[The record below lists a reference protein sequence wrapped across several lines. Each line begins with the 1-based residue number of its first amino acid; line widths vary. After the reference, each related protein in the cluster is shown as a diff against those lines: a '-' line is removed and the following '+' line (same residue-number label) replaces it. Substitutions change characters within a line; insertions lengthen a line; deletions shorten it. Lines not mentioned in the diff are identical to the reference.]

1 MKIKTVK
8 QLVDDAMK
16 VVKTIKPEEVKK
28 LLEDNQNNLL
38 IDIRDIRELWKSGT
52 VDGAKH
58 IPRGMLEFWLDPES
72 PYYKPELKP
81 ELTKILFCASNWR
94 SALASKSLMDMGFDN
109 VVHVEGGYQSMIDF
123 GFKKKK
129 SSLSNLHAYL
139 A

>member
-28 LLEDNQNNLL
+28 LLEENQDNLL

-52 VDGAKH
+52 IDGAKH

-81 ELTKILFCASNWR
+81 ELTKMLFCASNWR

-109 VVHVEGGYQSMIDF
+109 VLHVEGGYQSMIDF

-129 SSLSNLHAYL
+129 VLPK
-139 A
+139 

>member
-28 LLEDNQNNLL
+28 LLEENQDNLL

-52 VDGAKH
+52 IDGAKH

-81 ELTKILFCASNWR
+81 ELTKMLFCASNWR

-109 VVHVEGGYQSMIDF
+109 VLHVEGGYQSMIDF
-123 GFKKKK
+123 GFKKKR
-129 SSLSNLHAYL
+129 SPA
-139 A
+139 

>member
-109 VVHVEGGYQSMIDF
+109 VVHVEGGFQALLDSGI
-123 GFKKKK
+123 KKKEIDK
-129 SSLSNLHAYL
+129 KY
-139 A
+139 

>member
-72 PYYKPELKP
+72 PYYKHELKP

-123 GFKKKK
+123 GFKKKEVQPK
-129 SSLSNLHAYL
+129 
-139 A
+139 